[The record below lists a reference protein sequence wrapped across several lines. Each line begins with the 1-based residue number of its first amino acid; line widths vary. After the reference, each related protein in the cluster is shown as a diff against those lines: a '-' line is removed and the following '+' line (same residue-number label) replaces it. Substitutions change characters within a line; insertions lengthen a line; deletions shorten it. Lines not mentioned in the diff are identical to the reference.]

1 MKGTTFMDRHTTAD
15 SIYFII
21 RRGSIS
27 NLFSFHS
34 IMTAFR
40 SAPARFILT
49 LLFVALTSNVLCDK
63 EPKDE
68 VTTQAPVVPDAASDK
83 EDDSGARGG
92 GFGAGSIF
100 LGVFF
105 GMALMFGLTQLYTY
119 WVRRQQS
126 SDAPSTYR
134 SY

>member
-1 MKGTTFMDRHTTAD
+1 
-15 SIYFII
+15 
-21 RRGSIS
+21 
-27 NLFSFHS
+27 
-34 IMTAFR
+34 MTAFR
-40 SAPARFILT
+40 SALTRLILT
-49 LLFVALTSNVLCDK
+49 LLFAALTSTVLCDEGK
-63 EPKDE
+63 PKDE
-68 VTTQAPVVPDAASDK
+68 STTPSPVAPDSGSDK
-83 EDDSGARGG
+83 EDDPGARGG

-126 SDAPSTYR
+126 NDAPSTYR